1 MAQVI
6 KLRRSSVA
14 GNVPTTAQLG
24 LGELAINTTDGK
36 IYFEKNDGSATI
48 QTIVTTNSQTT
59 GSIEITGHFSGS
71 ATSTGS
77 FGYIKSVT
85 HDTATVTSTNVE
97 VTNNIDFEGDISG
110 SVESTGSFGS
120 LVIADAL
127 QGATVAK
134 GNFSVVKSF
143 PDIFTKSSDEGR
155 IGFMDAGGSIQSGM
169 KNASGDLILIADGNI
184 ERVRV
189 NSDGL
194 TVTGTEGENG
204 IINLFADDGD
214 DNADKWRLVSSTA
227 GQFAIQSYYDG
238 AWQSSLVISQA

>member
-110 SVESTGSFGS
+110 SAASTASFGRLQTDGGIVLDNGNVIGSTTSSGS
-120 LVIADAL
+120 LGHLTIT
-127 QGATVAK
+127 G
-134 GNFSVVKSF
+134 
-143 PDIFTKSSDEGR
+143 DEG
-155 IGFMDAGGSIQSGM
+155 
-169 KNASGDLILIADGNI
+169 N
-184 ERVRV
+184 
-189 NSDGL
+189 
-194 TVTGTEGENG
+194 NG

-214 DNADKWRLVSSTA
+214 DNL
-227 GQFAIQSYYDG
+227 
-238 AWQSSLVISQA
+238 SLIHI